1 MMAEEDR
8 ADGFL
13 GVVLI
18 GSYFGG
24 DGNGG
29 GGRCVDGD
37 KVRFS
42 GWWII
47 WLVVLLV
54 ELVEEISATA
64 VVMTGGAA
72 DNGDFAFSV

>member
-42 GWWII
+42 G
-47 WLVVLLV
+47 
-54 ELVEEISATA
+54 
-64 VVMTGGAA
+64 
-72 DNGDFAFSV
+72 